1 MTDPRFTDPLL
12 NGPMTRRDERTSR
25 RDEKVGEIMSLVFL
39 VLLLLLVCF
48 LILSGSSTQ

>member
-12 NGPMTRRDERTSR
+12 NDPMTRRDERTSG
-25 RDEKVGEIMSLVFL
+25 RDENVGEIMGLVFL

-48 LILSGSSTQ
+48 LILAGWSTQ